1 MIKHVNDF
9 ISDDIK
15 QELRKSEEGKVYCR
29 SLINNT
35 MVSVL
40 TTLLIEQGI
49 IEEEIYN
56 KIVENIYTTSI
67 KGLLI
72 NKIDELKKEGKIK

>member
-15 QELRKSEEGKVYCR
+15 QELRKSEEGKVYFR